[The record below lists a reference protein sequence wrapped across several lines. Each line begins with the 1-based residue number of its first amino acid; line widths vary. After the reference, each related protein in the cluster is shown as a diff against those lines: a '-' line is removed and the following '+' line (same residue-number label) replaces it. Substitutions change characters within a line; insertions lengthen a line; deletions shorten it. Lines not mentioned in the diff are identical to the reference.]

1 MPGPIT
7 GQAFRASSPANPV
20 LTLLKYLR
28 FVGSS
33 MSLEAWREVAVYIV
47 GDIVLSP
54 SPGKAMRKWR
64 EQFRVTQTDL
74 ANAMGV
80 SSSVLSDYESG
91 RRRAPGTRFLRKFV
105 ASLIEIDESRGGHT
119 LRSLATL
126 LVGSSKLREAVLDMR
141 EFEEP
146 VRSKEFCEKIKAE
159 LIVGTGRELIL
170 GYTVVDSLKLVV
182 EVPAIEYVRLYGA
195 TTQRAAV
202 FTGVTLGRSPVIAVK
217 AMQAGMG
224 GLKPALVVMHG
235 VSKPDKLAVTI
246 AEREGIPL
254 AVCTLKS
261 VEELLEAL
269 RSI

>member
-1 MPGPIT
+1 LVSLGP
-7 GQAFRASSPANPV
+7 
-20 LTLLKYLR
+20 TLLKYLT
-28 FVGSS
+28 FSS
-33 MSLEAWREVAVYIV
+33 NPMSLEAWREVAIRII

-74 ANAMGV
+74 ASAMGV
-80 SSSVLSDYESG
+80 SSSVISDYESG

-126 LVGSSKLREAVLDMR
+126 VVGSSKLQEAVLDMR

-146 VRSKEFCEKIKAE
+146 MESKEFCERIKAE
-159 LIVGTGRELIL
+159 LVVGTGKELIL
-170 GYTVVDSLKLVV
+170 GYTVVDSMKLVV

-195 TTQRAAV
+195 TTQRAAI
-202 FTGVTLGRSPVIAVK
+202 FTGVTFGRSPLVAVK

-224 GLKPALVVMHG
+224 GLRPALVVMQG
-235 VSKPDKLAVTI
+235 VAKPDKLAVAI
-246 AEREGIPL
+246 AQREGIPL
-254 AVCTLKS
+254 AICS
-261 VEELLEAL
+261 IQRVEELLEAL

>member
-1 MPGPIT
+1 
-7 GQAFRASSPANPV
+7 
-20 LTLLKYLR
+20 
-28 FVGSS
+28 
-33 MSLEAWREVAVYIV
+33 MSLEAWKEVAVYIV

-74 ANAMGV
+74 ANVMGV

-146 VRSKEFCEKIKAE
+146 VRSKEFCEKIKAD

-195 TTQRAAV
+195 TTQRAAI
-202 FTGVTLGRSPVIAVK
+202 FTGVTLGRSPIVAVK

-235 VSKPDKLAVTI
+235 VAKPDKLAVAI

-254 AVCTLKS
+254 AVCTL
-261 VEELLEAL
+261 EERGGAAGGPQEHLARRAPYSTLTLKLLL
-269 RSI
+269 RGIVTSR